1 MAVRR
6 TSAMMSRSIS
16 AVRNAVGELMDE
28 MITIEEGLRYV
39 RGIEDRMNDHDS
51 ALLGEYPDGFPGMGP
66 ASAVIRRL
74 WYLGQ
79 GIKMVDASTQYEEQ
93 TETVEIKEETV
104 QNQAEEVRGED
115 RKEVVLDEKEE
126 DMESDDDVVFV
137 KCVN

>member
-16 AVRNAVGELMDE
+16 AMRNAVGELMDE

-39 RGIEDRMNDHDS
+39 RGIEARLNEHDS

-79 GIKMVDASTQYEEQ
+79 GIKMVDAATQYEEP
-93 TETVEIKEETV
+93 ETVEIKAETV
-104 QNQAEEVRGED
+104 PTQAEEGSGED
-115 RKEVVLDEKEE
+115 RKEVIRDEKEE
-126 DMESDDDVVFV
+126 DMESDNDVVFV
-137 KCVN
+137 KCDK

>member
-74 WYLGQ
+74 WFCLFSVPLFLSRWYNLLKLHGHSKHQ
-79 GIKMVDASTQYEEQ
+79 NDEAAELDST
-93 TETVEIKEETV
+93 
-104 QNQAEEVRGED
+104 
-115 RKEVVLDEKEE
+115 
-126 DMESDDDVVFV
+126 
-137 KCVN
+137 